1 MNEIELIRAQLD
13 LERSHAGAVAAA
25 TAVALGHAAPAA
37 LASGTPL
44 ETFRQACVDYL
55 VCVLAWFEERDRRL
69 AGLIN
74 QYGPEHPTRD
84 ALDAALARRGRS
96 REALEKLEA
105 AFAAAPDTAAAA
117 GARQAWAEFAQFF
130 SGTWST
136 RRDALDALLSA
147 NSRASDWRHMSG
159 VDADTILEE
168 RGRYAHVTETLPP
181 GVTLGAPAGKA
192 AP

>member
-1 MNEIELIRAQLD
+1 MNEIQLIRAQLD
-13 LERSHAGAVAAA
+13 LERSHASAVAAVCGA
-25 TAVALGHAAPAA
+25 TLGCATPAS

-55 VCVLAWFEERDRRL
+55 VCILAWFEERDRRL
-69 AGLIN
+69 AELIN
-74 QYGPEHPTRD
+74 QYGPEHATRD
-84 ALDAALARRGRS
+84 ALDATLARRGRS

-117 GARQAWAEFAQFF
+117 GARPAWVEFAQFF
-130 SGTWST
+130 SGIWST

-168 RGRYAHVTETLPP
+168 RSRYARVTETLPP
-181 GVTLGAPAGKA
+181 GITLGAPSDKA

>member
-1 MNEIELIRAQLD
+1 MNEIQLIRAQLD
-13 LERSHAGAVAAA
+13 LERSHAGAVAAICG
-25 TAVALGHAAPAA
+25 TALGRATPAS

-55 VCVLAWFEERDRRL
+55 VCILAWFEERDRRL
-69 AGLIN
+69 AELIN
-74 QYGPEHPTRD
+74 QYGPEHATRD
-84 ALDAALARRGRS
+84 ALDATLTRRGRS

-117 GARQAWAEFAQFF
+117 GARQAWVEFAQFF

-168 RGRYAHVTETLPP
+168 RSRYARVTQTLPP
-181 GVTLGAPAGKA
+181 GVALGAPAGKA